1 MPQKVQPA
9 AGGRNS
15 NLELLRIISMVLILF
30 HHYSLHGFPMEGVA
44 LGWQKRFLQFLSLGG
59 KVGVNLFVL
68 ISGYFLIESR
78 FQVRKLL
85 KLLAQVLFYS
95 LGLFGVTVGLG
106 ITDFSLRSLYRSIL
120 PISTGLYWFM
130 TAYVILYLLSPYLN
144 SWVKGM
150 QRRQHGK
157 LLGIFL
163 VLWVVIGTLP
173 GVSMAYSAL
182 FWFVVLYLLS
192 AYLRLYPQEG
202 WQHNRR
208 LQAGACLAAGVLLC
222 LSVVII
228 DLLSLRYPALASHA
242 TDFKKENSIFV
253 FVLSVSLF
261 LLFLHRRPFVNRW
274 INQLALSMLG
284 VYLLHENEL
293 LYPTMFQDWLNGPK
307 WLASPWLAVHALLS
321 VAAIFAAGVVID
333 QLRIFL
339 LERPLF
345 SLLDR
350 HWNGIT
356 AFLRRSLQRRRSK
369 RRD

>member
-1 MPQKVQPA
+1 
-9 AGGRNS
+9 
-15 NLELLRIISMVLILF
+15 
-30 HHYSLHGFPMEGVA
+30 
-44 LGWQKRFLQFLSLGG
+44 
-59 KVGVNLFVL
+59 
-68 ISGYFLIESR
+68 
-78 FQVRKLL
+78 
-85 KLLAQVLFYS
+85 
-95 LGLFGVTVGLG
+95 
-106 ITDFSLRSLYRSIL
+106 
-120 PISTGLYWFM
+120 
-130 TAYVILYLLSPYLN
+130 
-144 SWVKGM
+144 
-150 QRRQHGK
+150 
-157 LLGIFL
+157 
-163 VLWVVIGTLP
+163 
-173 GVSMAYSAL
+173 MAYSAL

-222 LSVVII
+222 LSVVVI

-350 HWNGIT
+350 GLEYVDVYKMDGTLMFRVEMGYNVACSNDHENNLYVQDFDGDGKSELILKT
-356 AFLRRSLQRRRSK
+356 ALGTQIGNWSEDAQTVVYPRRALQPVHVL
-369 RRD
+369 